1 MQTLLIWGVPV
12 VILVHNIE
20 EAIWLPRW
28 ANQYA
33 GRWHKPVGAA
43 EFRFAVVVLSL
54 LAFVL
59 AGLTHISG
67 FGSIWHYLLAAYALG
82 QAINIFVPH
91 LVVTLVTR
99 HYAPGL
105 ITGLVLVLPAAWV
118 FLNHGFSRE
127 YLDFATFGISSVI
140 FIPIVLLSIPLLFRL
155 GRKLYR

>member
-28 ANQYA
+28 ANQHA

-67 FGSIWHYLLAAYALG
+67 FGSIWHYLLVAYALG

-99 HYAPGL
+99 H
-105 ITGLVLVLPAAWV
+105 
-118 FLNHGFSRE
+118 
-127 YLDFATFGISSVI
+127 
-140 FIPIVLLSIPLLFRL
+140 
-155 GRKLYR
+155 